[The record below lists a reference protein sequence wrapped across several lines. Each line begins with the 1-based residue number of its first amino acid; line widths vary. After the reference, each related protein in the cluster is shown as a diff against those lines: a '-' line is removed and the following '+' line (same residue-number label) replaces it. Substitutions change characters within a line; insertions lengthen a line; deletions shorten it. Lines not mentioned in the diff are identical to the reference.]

1 MSKYNFSKVIKLPAN
16 TVKNLALRGDTN
28 TPYARA
34 LQLNP
39 GEGFVV
45 YGKSSVDLC
54 LPYAQGAKMGMKF
67 IARSNYKLGDKRG
80 TLVYRLK

>member
-1 MSKYNFSKVIKLPAN
+1 MSKYNFSKVIKLPAT
-16 TVKNLALRGDTN
+16 TVKTLALRGDTN

-45 YGKSSVDLC
+45 Y
-54 LPYAQGAKMGMKF
+54 
-67 IARSNYKLGDKRG
+67 
-80 TLVYRLK
+80 

>member
-1 MSKYNFSKVIKLPAN
+1 MSKYNFSKVIKLPA
-16 TVKNLALRGDTN
+16 TAVKSLSLRGDPN

-34 LQLNP
+34 LQLEP

-45 YGKSSVDLC
+45 YGKQSADLC
-54 LPYAQGAKMGMKF
+54 LPYQQASKLGMKF

-80 TLVYRLK
+80 TLIYRLK

>member
-1 MSKYNFSKVIKLPAN
+1 MTKFNFSKVIKISASE
-16 TVKNLALRGDTN
+16 VKKLVVRGDQN

-34 LQLNP
+34 LQLKP

-45 YGKSSVDLC
+45 YGKQSVDLC
-54 LPYAQGAKMGMKF
+54 LPYQQASKLGMKI

>member
-1 MSKYNFSKVIKLPAN
+1 MIRVLLLLLIVGLSIFLLTKPSPS
-16 TVKNLALRGDTN
+16 
-28 TPYARA
+28 
-34 LQLNP
+34 

-45 YGKSSVDLC
+45 YGKQSVDLC
-54 LPYAQGAKMGMKF
+54 LPYQQASKLGMKI